1 MGCTKTLVSNA
12 CRKIDLPCRVTIPLA
27 NPRLPPHSGRNG
39 PQGGNM
45 REYRDRQRSLEQ
57 LAAHLT
63 VWAEEL
69 SAWELSRHQG
79 LGHWTLT
86 PPDGPAQDFAVG
98 QDWPHRHGLH
108 RFASGMISPDGLAGP
123 LELRLDFGGEALV
136 RLFSAA
142 GSQLDAFGANPYHKR
157 FTPPTEPFRIEADV
171 AARSLF
177 GIPNR
182 SPRFALAELARVQP
196 EIRALRRR
204 LEVIVQT
211 VGVVEP
217 DLGRA
222 LCELAEIALSKLRLP
237 TATDTVGP
245 RMADQPWARAIWER
259 SFEPTDTPAELD
271 DAALASVVAA
281 TDRLDQGLSDLRD
294 RHPKIGKVL
303 ATGHAHIDYVWLWPQ
318 PETVRKIVR
327 TFNSANGLLK
337 SHPDFTFL
345 QSSSLYYKHVEQ
357 EDPALFAEI
366 KQRVAEGRW
375 EVTGGMFIECDTNM
389 PSAEAFIRQ
398 FLFGQRYFEK
408 HFGSICRTAW
418 LPDTFGFTGA
428 MPQIMAICGIETL
441 VTIKVSWNET
451 NRLPENLFRWQGND
465 GSRVLVHTFDAY
477 QNDGYNMLMRPQA
490 LVEVWKN
497 HLGKDLTDTVI
508 ASYGWGDGGGGPDPD
523 QIESLPILNL
533 MPALPSVAHGS
544 IQRHLDRI
552 SADLAGAAVPVWTGE
567 MYLEYH
573 RATLTSQARV
583 KQLNRRA
590 ERALVAAEAMAGL
603 SILAGLGGEY
613 PDLADDWELM
623 LRNQFH
629 DILPGSSIREAYEQ
643 TEPELAGIVAR
654 CETLAASAL
663 ARMAGEGH
671 ALAVANLSGSAKP
684 HWQVLSKEPLPA
696 ALAPQKVDGGYAVA
710 CDHPLAP
717 LSIGFATASSAK
729 NVIVNDRSLENEL
742 VFVLLDDHG
751 RVASMIDKRTGRD
764 VIDGAANRLMLYR
777 NDLPRK
783 YDAWDIE
790 PGFDLSGEELLDLD
804 SIQITAT
811 GPHLGEITVTRRFGS
826 SRIIQHLRLWSN
838 SARLE
843 FATEV
848 DWHDRRCYLRATFP
862 LNILAEQA
870 VFDQAIGVTQRATH
884 DNTTWQQAQFEG
896 SGHRF
901 ASLAETEFGAA
912 LLSADKYGFSA
923 KGNTLTL
930 SLLRGPMYPD
940 MLADEGRHE
949 FTYALLPHDGRWWS
963 AEVAAEADLF
973 CDPLR
978 HAAAAPRA
986 AIAPLG
992 WHGPDMRFHALKPAE
1007 AGSGHILRLSEA
1019 AGRRGI
1025 LSIATPAGA
1034 TLTRV
1039 DGLERPIADG
1049 NQITP
1054 FRVVSVK
1061 IAGD

>member
-1 MGCTKTLVSNA
+1 
-12 CRKIDLPCRVTIPLA
+12 
-27 NPRLPPHSGRNG
+27 
-39 PQGGNM
+39 M

-57 LAAHLT
+57 LAAHLA

-69 SAWELSRHQG
+69 SAWELSRHLPVAG
-79 LGHWTLT
+79 WTLT
-86 PPDGPAQDFAVG
+86 SPDAPAREVSIG

-108 RFASGMISPDGLAGP
+108 RFASGLTSPVDLPGP

-136 RLFSAA
+136 RLFAA
-142 GSQLDAFGANPYHKR
+142 SGAQLDAFGANPYHKR
-157 FTPPTEPFRIEADV
+157 FTPPAEPFRIEAEV

-182 SPRFALAELARVQP
+182 APRFAMAELVRVQP
-196 EIRALRRR
+196 EVRALRRR

-211 VGVVEP
+211 VGVVEA

-222 LCELAEIALSKLRLP
+222 LCELAEVAISKLRLP
-237 TATDTVGP
+237 TATDVVGP
-245 RMADQPWARAIWER
+245 RMADQKWARGIWER
-259 SFEPTDTPAELD
+259 SFEPVADPAELD
-271 DAALASVVAA
+271 AEALQSVIAA
-281 TDRLDQGLSDLRD
+281 TERLDQGLAALRQS
-294 RHPKIGKVL
+294 HPKIGKVL

-337 SHPDFTFL
+337 SHPDFSFL

-398 FLFGQRYFEK
+398 FLLGQRYFQQ

-428 MPQIMAICGIETL
+428 MPQIMATCGIEAL

-490 LVEVWKN
+490 LAEVWKN
-497 HLGKDLTDTVI
+497 HAGKDLSDTVI

-523 QIESLPILNL
+523 QIESLGVLNL
-533 MPALPSVAHGS
+533 MPALPAVHHGS
-544 IQRHLDRI
+544 IQAHLDRI
-552 SADLAGAAVPVWTGE
+552 AVDLQGAAVPVWTGE

-573 RATLTSQARV
+573 RATLTTQARV

-590 ERALVAAEAMAGL
+590 ERALVAAEAMTSL
-603 SILAGLGGEY
+603 SALSGIAT
-613 PDLADDWELM
+613 PASDLADDWELM

-629 DILPGSSIREAYEQ
+629 DILPGSSIREAYVQ
-643 TEPELAGIVAR
+643 TEAELAGIVERSEAI
-654 CETLAASAL
+654 AAQAL
-663 ARMAGEGH
+663 AGVAGDGA

-684 HWQVLSKEPLPA
+684 QWQILSKTPLPA
-696 ALAPQKVDGGYAVA
+696 VMGAQKVDGGFAFA
-710 CDHPLAP
+710 CDQALAP
-717 LSIGFATASSAK
+717 LSIGFATAASTAR
-729 NVIVNDRSLENEL
+729 VTVTDRSLENAL
-742 VFVLLDDHG
+742 VRVRLDDHG
-751 RVASMIDKRTGRD
+751 RVGSMIDKRTGREL
-764 VIDGAANRLMLYR
+764 VDGAANRLMLYR

-790 PGFDLSGEELLDLD
+790 PGFDLSGEEVLAFD
-804 SIQITAT
+804 SIAVTAQ
-811 GPHLGEITVTRRFGS
+811 GPHLGQITVTRRFGS
-826 SRIIQHLRLWSN
+826 SRIVQHLRLWSN
-838 SARLE
+838 AARLE

-848 DWHDRRCYLRATFP
+848 DWHDRRCYLRAAFP

-870 VFDQAIGVTQRATH
+870 VFDQAVGVTTRATH
-884 DNTTWQQAQFEG
+884 DNTSWQQAQFEG

-901 ASLAETEFGAA
+901 ASLSETDFGAA

-923 KGNTLTL
+923 KGNVLTL

-940 MLADEGRHE
+940 MLADEGRHS

-963 AEVAAEADLF
+963 AAVAAEADLLA
-973 CDPLR
+973 DPLR
-978 HAAAAPRA
+978 HAPAAPRE
-986 AIAPLG
+986 AIAPLSWQG
-992 WHGPDMRFHALKPAE
+992 LDMRFHALKRAE
-1007 AGSGHILRLSEA
+1007 DGAGHILRLSET
-1019 AGRRGI
+1019 AGRRGA
-1025 LSIATPAGA
+1025 LAVRLPEGCKASP
-1034 TLTRV
+1034 V
-1039 DGLERPIADG
+1039 DGLEWPVPGGSDQVA
-1049 NQITP
+1049 P
-1054 FRVVSVK
+1054 FRIVTLR
-1061 IAGD
+1061 IGAA

>member
-1 MGCTKTLVSNA
+1 
-12 CRKIDLPCRVTIPLA
+12 
-27 NPRLPPHSGRNG
+27 
-39 PQGGNM
+39 M

-57 LAAHLT
+57 MAAHLAA
-63 VWAEEL
+63 WAEEL
-69 SAWELSRHQG
+69 SAWEHSRHQG
-79 LGHWTLT
+79 LGPWTLT
-86 PPDGPAQDFAVG
+86 PPDGPAQDIAVG
-98 QDWPHRHGLH
+98 QDWPHRHGVH
-108 RFASGMISPDGLAGP
+108 RFVSGMISIEGLAGP

-136 RLFSAA
+136 RLFSASGA
-142 GSQLDAFGANPYHKR
+142 QLDAFGANPYHKR
-157 FTPPTEPFRIEADV
+157 FTPPSEPFRIEAEV

-182 SPRFALAELARVQP
+182 APRFTLAELARLQP

-222 LCELAEIALSKLRLP
+222 LCDLAEVAISHLRLP
-237 TATDTVGP
+237 TATDVVGP
-245 RMADQPWARAIWER
+245 RMADQPWAQVIWER
-259 SFEPTDTPAELD
+259 SFEPVTDPDELD
-271 DAALASVVAA
+271 AAAVQSVVVA
-281 TDRLDQGLSDLRD
+281 TERLDRGLAELRD
-294 RHPKIGKVL
+294 RHPKVGKVL

-318 PETVRKIVR
+318 AETVRKIVR

-337 SHPDFTFL
+337 SYQDFTFL

-357 EDPALFAEI
+357 EDPALFVEI

-398 FLFGQRYFEK
+398 FLVGQRYFQQ
-408 HFGSICRTAW
+408 HFGQICRTAW
-418 LPDTFGFTGA
+418 LPDTFGFTGS
-428 MPQIMAICGIETL
+428 MPQIMLLCGIEAL

-465 GSRVLVHTFDAY
+465 GSRVLVHTFDAS

-490 LVEVWKN
+490 LAEVWKN
-497 HLGKDLTDTVI
+497 HAGKDLSDTVI

-533 MPALPSVAHGS
+533 MPTLPAISHGS
-544 IQRHLDRI
+544 IQAHLDRI
-552 SADLAGAAVPVWTGE
+552 SGELQGAAVPVWTGE

-573 RATLTSQARV
+573 RATLTTQGRV

-590 ERALVAAEAMAGL
+590 ERALVAAEAMAGI
-603 SILAGLGGEY
+603 SALAGLGGEA
-613 PDLADDWELM
+613 PDLAEDWELM

-629 DILPGSSIREAYEQ
+629 DILPGSSIREAYVQ
-643 TEPELAGIVAR
+643 TEAELAGIVAR
-654 CETLAASAL
+654 SEALASAAL
-663 ARMAGEGH
+663 AGMAGSGS

-684 HWQVLSKEPLPA
+684 HWQILSKAPLPPGLGA
-696 ALAPQKVDGGYAVA
+696 QQVPCGYAFA
-710 CDHPLAP
+710 SDHPLAP
-717 LSIGFATASSAK
+717 LTIGFVEAASSEQL
-729 NVIVNDRSLENEL
+729 IVTDRSLENEQ
-742 VFVLLDDHG
+742 VFVKLDDHG
-751 RVASMIDKRTGRD
+751 RVASMIDKRSGREL
-764 VIDGAANRLMLYR
+764 VDGAANRLMLYR

-790 PGFDLSGEELLDLD
+790 PGFELSGEELLDVD
-804 SIQITAT
+804 SIKITAT
-811 GPHLGEITVTRRFGS
+811 GPHLGEITVTRRFGA
-826 SRIIQHLRLWSN
+826 SRIVQHLRLWSN
-838 SARLE
+838 SLRLE

-848 DWHDRRCYLRATFP
+848 DWHDRRCYLRAVFP

-870 VFDQAIGVTQRATH
+870 VFDQAIGVTTRATH
-884 DNTTWQQAQFEG
+884 DNTSWQKAQFEG

-901 ASLAETEFGAA
+901 ASLSETDFGAA

-963 AEVAAEADLF
+963 AEVAAEADLVA
-973 CDPLR
+973 DPLR
-978 HAAAAPRA
+978 HAAAAPRD
-986 AIAPLG
+986 AIAPIG
-992 WHGPDMRFHALKPAE
+992 WTGDMRFHALKPAE
-1007 AGSGHILRLSEA
+1007 DGAGHILRLSEA
-1019 AGRRGI
+1019 AGRRGRMTVTVPEGI
-1025 LSIATPAGA
+1025 SQTA
-1034 TLTRV
+1034 V
-1039 DGLERPIADG
+1039 DGLERPTQSDPE
-1049 NQITP
+1049 QVTP
-1054 FRVVSVK
+1054 FRIVTLRLT
-1061 IAGD
+1061 